1 MAIDLNRN
9 TSGVDLPEAFAAQVW
24 RDAQEAS
31 AVAQLAS
38 PITLPGSGLS
48 IPLMTGDVV
57 ADWVD
62 ETDEKPVSRPTFSSK
77 HIKGYTMAVIV
88 PVSNQFRR
96 DAAALYS
103 ELLRSLPGAL
113 AAKLD
118 STVFGGTSPGTGFDV
133 LTGATAQ
140 GIGAAT
146 GGAKAAEGF
155 LDVLD
160 AVEAANGTVDGWAL
174 APQGRSLL
182 RRAVDADGRPLL
194 MESFTGSSVSQVL
207 GSPVYTNRNLYKVDG
222 VSSGVHQLGYGGEF
236 SGNLFLGFVE
246 GVSVSISD
254 QASITDGTT
263 DLVVGAETVQV
274 PNVINLWQR
283 NMFAVRAEFE
293 VGVAVRDL
301 DKIRKLS
308 SAAATA

>member
-9 TSGVDLPEAFAAQVW
+9 TSGVDLPEAFASQVW

-38 PITLPGSGLS
+38 PISLPGAGLS
-48 IPLMTGDVV
+48 IPLLTGDVV

-77 HIKGYTMAVIV
+77 HIRGYTMAVIV

-96 DAAALYS
+96 DADNLYA

-118 STVFGGTSPGTGFDV
+118 ETVFGGTAPGTGFDV
-133 LTGATAQ
+133 LTSATAQ
-140 GIGAAT
+140 GIGPAT

-194 MESFTGSSVSQVL
+194 MDSFNGAGVSQVL
-207 GSPVYTNRNLYKVDG
+207 GAPVHVNRHLYKAG
-222 VSSGVHQLGYGGEF
+222 SPNQLGYAGEF
-236 SGNLFLGFVE
+236 TGNLFLGFVE
-246 GVSVSISD
+246 GVSISISD
-254 QASITDGTT
+254 QASITDGTS
-263 DLVVGAETVQV
+263 DLVVGEETVQV

-301 DKIRKLS
+301 TKIRKLTDT
-308 SAAATA
+308 AATSA